1 MKLKPYSEIIKM
13 AKEKV
18 DEMKAP
24 LRAMQMKK
32 KAEGEMLEIESKM
45 MDLDAK
51 IQDLAAAYPIDF
63 SKLIDAIDERGLLER
78 RKAQFAVI
86 IKEMFPEK

>member
-13 AKEKV
+13 AKEAI
-18 DEMKAP
+18 DAAKAP
-24 LRAMQMKK
+24 LRSMQMRK

-51 IQDLAAAYPIDF
+51 IQDLASSYPIDF
-63 SKLIDAIDERGLLER
+63 GALIKAIDEQALLER
-78 RKAQFAVI
+78 RKGQFAKI
-86 IKEMFPEK
+86 IKEMFP

>member
-13 AKEKV
+13 AKEAI
-18 DEMKAP
+18 DGMKAP
-24 LRAMQMKK
+24 LRALQMKK

-51 IQDLAAAYPIDF
+51 IQDLAGAYPIDF
-63 SKLIDAIDERGLLER
+63 AALIKAIDERALLER
-78 RKAQFAVI
+78 RKAQFGKI
-86 IKEMFPEK
+86 IEEMFPA